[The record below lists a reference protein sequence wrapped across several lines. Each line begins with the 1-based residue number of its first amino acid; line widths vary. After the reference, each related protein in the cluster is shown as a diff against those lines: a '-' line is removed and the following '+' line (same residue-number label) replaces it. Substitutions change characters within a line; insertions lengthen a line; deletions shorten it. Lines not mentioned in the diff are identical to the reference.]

1 MAIDKGMRS
10 MKTEI
15 KYFQCEDCG
24 FIIDPIEVKYSQFN
38 VLEYCPRC
46 KAYPQ
51 PFKQIIKED
60 NQ

>member
-1 MAIDKGMRS
+1 

-24 FIIDPIEVKYSQFN
+24 FVIDPIEVKYSQFN
-38 VLEYCPRC
+38 ILEYCPRC

-51 PFKQIIKED
+51 PFKQIIEEQTNEK
-60 NQ
+60 